1 MLKKTI
7 RRLGALAM
15 VLAMAVSVFAVNAS
29 ATTGV
34 GTNSL
39 TIKKTVT
46 ADGNTYAPATT
57 FTFSIATAGEGE
69 YDDNVVYAGVDGG
82 AYFAN
87 GANQITYSAADG
99 IISGTTGLTKTTAI
113 STDASAFANYGPGIY
128 HYTVSETPGSYEG
141 IAYDTTVRDL
151 YVYVTNGDS
160 GLVVSNVVLTKDTTK
175 MIDKK
180 AVVEK
185 TKTDEWV
192 NDYGKNNDT
201 IHNVKVTKLVTGNQG
216 NKDKLFTFD
225 VSVIGAENEMYKVV
239 YNVTGEEGKEETTSV
254 TSKGA
259 AKEIAIKHN
268 GYIQIYGLS
277 ASDTY
282 TVKEVEANTDGYVTT
297 INGEATEKG
306 ETSGHA
312 AAADVSIEYK
322 NEKNIATP
330 GGVIM
335 TIAPYALMVVLAGAF
350 AVVFLTRRNRAE

>member
-87 GANQITYSAADG
+87 GANQITFSAADG
-99 IISGTTGLTKTTAI
+99 IIDGTTGLTKTTAI
-113 STDASAFANYGPGIY
+113 STNASVFTNYGPGIY
-128 HYTVSETPGSYEG
+128 HYTVSETRGDYEG

-151 YVYVTNGDS
+151 YVYVTNGTD
-160 GLVVSNVVLTKDTTK
+160 GLVVSNVVLTKTTE
-175 MIDKK
+175 
-180 AVVEK
+180 VNGEEK
-185 TKTDEWV
+185 TDKTEEWV

-201 IHNVKVTKLVTGNQG
+201 IHNVKVIKAVAGNQG
-216 NKDKLFTFD
+216 NKDKLFDFKVGVT
-225 VSVIGAENEMYKVV
+225 GAANEKYKVV
-239 YNVTGEEGKEETTSV
+239 YAETKNGATQEVTVES
-254 TSKGA
+254 GA
-259 AKEIAIKHN
+259 ALITISIKDT

-277 ASDTY
+277 ANDEY
-282 TVKEVEANTDGYVTT
+282 TIQEENYSGDGYTTTGNNVVANKTSVNVEKTVTNT
-297 INGEATEKG
+297 K
-306 ETSGHA
+306 
-312 AAADVSIEYK
+312 D
-322 NEKNIATP
+322 IATP

-335 TIAPYALMVVLAGAF
+335 TIAPYALMLVVAGAF
-350 AVVFLTRRNRAE
+350 AVVFLSRRNRAE

>member
-57 FTFSIATAGEGE
+57 FTFSIATAGKGE

-160 GLVVSNVVLTKDTTK
+160 GLVVSNVVLTKDTPK
-175 MIDKK
+175 MIDKE

-201 IHNVKVTKLVTGNQG
+201 IHNVKVIKAVAGNQG
-216 NKDKLFTFD
+216 NKDKLFDFEVGVT
-225 VSVIGAENEMYKVV
+225 GAANEKYKVV
-239 YNVTGEEGKEETTSV
+239 YAETANGTAQETTVES
-254 TSKGA
+254 GA
-259 AKEIAIKHN
+259 DLITISIKDT

-277 ASDTY
+277 ANDEYTIHEKNYSD
-282 TVKEVEANTDGYVTT
+282 DGYNTTNNDVVT
-297 INGEATEKG
+297 NK
-306 ETSGHA
+306 TS
-312 AAADVSIEYK
+312 VNVVKTVTNTK
-322 NEKNIATP
+322 NASTP

-350 AVVFLTRRNRAE
+350 AVVFLSRRNRAE

>member
-69 YDDNVVYAGVDGG
+69 YDGKVVYAGVPGG
-82 AYFAN
+82 AYFAKN
-87 GANQITYSAADG
+87 AEKIEYSAADG

-113 STDASAFANYGPGIY
+113 STDVSVFASYGPGIY

-151 YVYVTNGDS
+151 YVYVTNGTD
-160 GLVVSNVVLTKDTTK
+160 GLVVSNVVLTKTTE
-175 MIDKK
+175 
-180 AVVEK
+180 VNGEK
-185 TKTDEWV
+185 KTDKTEEWV

-201 IHNVKVTKLVTGNQG
+201 IHNVKVIKAVAGNQG
-216 NKDKLFTFD
+216 NKDKLFDFKVGVT
-225 VSVIGAENEMYKVV
+225 GAANEKYKVV
-239 YNVTGEEGKEETTSV
+239 YAETGNGATQEITVES
-254 TSKGA
+254 GA
-259 AKEIAIKHN
+259 ALTTISIKDT

-277 ASDTY
+277 ANDAY
-282 TVKEVEANTDGYVTT
+282 TIQEKDYKDDGYTTTDNDVVANKTSVNVVKTVTNT
-297 INGEATEKG
+297 
-306 ETSGHA
+306 
-312 AAADVSIEYK
+312 
-322 NEKNIATP
+322 KNISTP

-350 AVVFLTRRNRAE
+350 AVVFLIRRNSAE

>member
-87 GANQITYSAADG
+87 GANQITFSAADG
-99 IISGTTGLTKTTAI
+99 IIDGTTGLTKTTAI
-113 STDASAFANYGPGIY
+113 STNASVFTNYGPGIY
-128 HYTVSETPGSYEG
+128 HYTVSETQGDYKG

-151 YVYVTNGDS
+151 YVYVTNGTD
-160 GLVVSNVVLTKDTTK
+160 GLVVSNVVLTKTTE
-175 MIDKK
+175 
-180 AVVEK
+180 VNGEEK
-185 TKTDEWV
+185 TDKTEEWV

-201 IHNVKVTKLVTGNQG
+201 IHNVKVIKAVAGNQG
-216 NKDKLFTFD
+216 NKDKLFDFKVGVT
-225 VSVIGAENEMYKVV
+225 GAANEKYKVV
-239 YNVTGEEGKEETTSV
+239 YAETKNGATQEVTVES
-254 TSKGA
+254 GA
-259 AKEIAIKHN
+259 ALITISIKDT

-277 ASDTY
+277 ANDEY
-282 TVKEVEANTDGYVTT
+282 TIQEENYSGDGYTTTGNNVVANKTSVNVEKTVTNT
-297 INGEATEKG
+297 K
-306 ETSGHA
+306 
-312 AAADVSIEYK
+312 D
-322 NEKNIATP
+322 IATP

-335 TIAPYALMVVLAGAF
+335 TIAPYALMLVVAGAF
-350 AVVFLTRRNRAE
+350 AVVFLSRRNRAE

>member
-87 GANQITYSAADG
+87 GANQITFSAADG
-99 IISGTTGLTKTTAI
+99 IIDGTTGLTKTTAI
-113 STDASAFANYGPGIY
+113 STNASVFTNYGPGIY
-128 HYTVSETPGSYEG
+128 HYTVSETRGDYEG
-141 IAYDTTVRDL
+141 IVYDTTVRDL
-151 YVYVTNGDS
+151 YVYVTNGTD
-160 GLVVSNVVLTKDTTK
+160 GLVVSNVVLTKTTE
-175 MIDKK
+175 
-180 AVVEK
+180 VNGEEK
-185 TKTDEWV
+185 TDKTEEWV

-201 IHNVKVTKLVTGNQG
+201 IHNVKVIKAVAGNQG
-216 NKDKLFTFD
+216 NKDKLFDFKVGVT
-225 VSVIGAENEMYKVV
+225 GAANEKYKVV
-239 YNVTGEEGKEETTSV
+239 YAETKNGATQEVTVES
-254 TSKGA
+254 GA
-259 AKEIAIKHN
+259 ALITISIKDT

-277 ASDTY
+277 AKDEY
-282 TVKEVEANTDGYVTT
+282 TIQEENYSGDGYTTTGNNVVANKTSVNVEKTVTNT
-297 INGEATEKG
+297 K
-306 ETSGHA
+306 
-312 AAADVSIEYK
+312 D
-322 NEKNIATP
+322 IATP

-335 TIAPYALMVVLAGAF
+335 TIAPYALMLVVAGAF
-350 AVVFLTRRNRAE
+350 AVVFLSRRNRAE

>member
-87 GANQITYSAADG
+87 GANQITFSAADG
-99 IISGTTGLTKTTAI
+99 IIDGTTGLTKTTAI
-113 STDASAFANYGPGIY
+113 STNASVFTNYGPGIY
-128 HYTVSETPGSYEG
+128 HYTVSETRGDYEG

-175 MIDKK
+175 MIDKE

-201 IHNVKVTKLVTGNQG
+201 IHNVKVIKAVAGNQG
-216 NKDKLFTFD
+216 NKDKLFDFKVGVT
-225 VSVIGAENEMYKVV
+225 GAANEKYKVV
-239 YNVTGEEGKEETTSV
+239 YAETKNGATQEVTVES
-254 TSKGA
+254 GA
-259 AKEIAIKHN
+259 ALITISIKDT

-277 ASDTY
+277 ANDEY
-282 TVKEVEANTDGYVTT
+282 TIQEENYSGDGYTTTGNNVVANKTSVNVEKTVTNT
-297 INGEATEKG
+297 K
-306 ETSGHA
+306 
-312 AAADVSIEYK
+312 D
-322 NEKNIATP
+322 IATP

-335 TIAPYALMVVLAGAF
+335 TIAPYALMLVVAGAF
-350 AVVFLTRRNRAE
+350 AVVFLSRRNRAE